1 MKRLTKR
8 FWWVTLGISALVL
21 LLLFVITP
29 WLAVD
34 GLIRSARAGD
44 AAGLE
49 RRVDFPAFRDSL
61 KTELNARM
69 RAELREELAG
79 EDSALASLGLIL
91 APQMVDTAVDAFV
104 TPEAIASMVQ
114 TAQAPGDEDTATDPA
129 PAPDEDSDIRQSY
142 GFRDLDTFVVTLT
155 DPDRPGR
162 ALGLLM
168 ERRNL
173 VQWKLAGVDL
183 PQ

>member
-8 FWWVTLGISALVL
+8 FWWVTLGVSAVVL
-21 LLLFVITP
+21 LILFVITP
-29 WLAVD
+29 WLAVN
-34 GLIRSARAGD
+34 GLIQSAKAGD

-69 RAELREELAG
+69 RAELREELSG
-79 EDSALASLGLIL
+79 EDSALASLGMIL
-91 APQMVDTAVDAFV
+91 APQVVDTAVDAFV

-114 TAQAPGDEDTATDPA
+114 TAEAPGDEDATPEPA
-129 PAPDEDSDIRQSY
+129 SEDDGSDIRQSY
-142 GFRDLDTFVVTLT
+142 GFRDPDTFVVTLT

-162 ALGLLM
+162 SLDLLM

-183 PQ
+183 PE

>member
-8 FWWVTLGISALVL
+8 FWWVTLGVSALVL
-21 LLLFVITP
+21 LILFVITP
-29 WLAVD
+29 WLAVN
-34 GLIRSARAGD
+34 GLIQAARAGD

-79 EDSALASLGLIL
+79 EDRALASLGMIL
-91 APQMVDTAVDAFV
+91 APQVVDTAVDAFV

-114 TAQAPGDEDTATDPA
+114 TAEAPGDEDGATEP
-129 PAPDEDSDIRQSY
+129 PTTGDEGGDIRQSY
-142 GFRDLDTFVVTLT
+142 GFRDPDTFVVTLT

-162 ALGLLM
+162 SLDLLM

-183 PQ
+183 SD